1 MTSVQRILREKR
13 SLMLPL
19 IIALAINAGL
29 LVLAV
34 LPLTQS
40 VASVEARAV
49 EAARERKDAE
59 QAFARAQAIVNGKAR
74 ADRELTRFY
83 GQVLPPNQSGARTI
97 SYLNLQQLATKAGL
111 KLASRTTSVR
121 TPDEDGRLTRFS
133 TLLALTGPYR
143 GIRQFIQAIEN
154 QPAFLVIE
162 SVEVASSAGE
172 NEPLQVTLTIAT
184 YYRERDGS

>member
-1 MTSVQRILREKR
+1 VTSLQRIVREKR

-19 IIALAINAGL
+19 LVALAVNVGL

-40 VASVEARAV
+40 VASVETRAV
-49 EAARERKDAE
+49 EAARERKEAE
-59 QAFARAQAIVNGKAR
+59 QAFARAQAMVNGKAR
-74 ADRELTRFY
+74 AGRELARFY
-83 GQVLPPNQSGARTI
+83 GQVLPANQSGARAI
-97 SYLNLQQLATKAGL
+97 SYLTLQQLATKAGL

-121 TPDEDGRLTRFS
+121 TPDEDGRLTRFA
-133 TLLALTGPYR
+133 TELALTGPYR
-143 GIRQFIQAIEN
+143 GIRQFIQAVEN

-162 SVEVASSAGE
+162 GLEVASAAGE

-184 YYRERDGS
+184 YYRERDGG